1 MGASATEGEAVVGV
15 PVCSCDCGA
24 QGQLCPKS
32 SCHSHWEALCHTWF
46 TLGTLSSVSAWLECC
61 PNSIIP
67 FVTHLFIL
75 HLFTHPCIHSFIQSL
90 IRSFIDSF
98 THSFIHF
105 SQMLIHSLIHSF
117 INSLIHSSTHPL
129 THSFTHSFICSLT
142 PALTHSL
149 TLPLIH
155 SLIYPLIPVLAH
167 IFIYS
172 FTNSYIYS
180 LAHSLTHSLIHSFIH
195 LLMHLCIHSFA
206 HSFSHSFSLTC
217 CFIIHSFTHTLI
229 YSLTHSPHEVTK
241 TSRTGEQKTSDRKW
255 PKNNWSTFPGLKHRG
270 LHTERNHVKLVVR
283 KLRTPGTHKI
293 SRVFSWELE
302 DHWISQQ

>member
-90 IRSFIDSF
+90 IRSFID
-98 THSFIHF
+98 
-105 SQMLIHSLIHSF
+105 
-117 INSLIHSSTHPL
+117 
-129 THSFTHSFICSLT
+129 SFTHSFICSLT